1 MTVGHVEAER
11 TLDNLQSMNEAAN
24 QSQPSFHMQVTAVP
38 GISELPA
45 ALVCAIQ
52 PSIAARQSFCHM
64 YLPSFVH
71 DAVTGE
77 PLACLHMN
85 ACADTGCGRLQ
96 CAEGCCR
103 ESNGGA
109 ICTCRFHSSCGSSR
123 MRLTQPRMRPA
134 RRRNRQNRWSS
145 SKVGHLFFTLL
156 FLVPGTLHECNTAFE
171 SSSVL
176 P

>member
-1 MTVGHVEAER
+1 MYFGQLAKHCCKA
-11 TLDNLQSMNEAAN
+11 LYAAS
-24 QSQPSFHMQVTAVP
+24 QSQASFHMQVTAVP

-52 PSIAARQSFCHM
+52 PSIAARQWSCHM
-64 YLPSFVH
+64 YLPSIVH
-71 DAVTGE
+71 DVVTGE
-77 PLACLHMN
+77 PLTCLHMN

-103 ESNGGA
+103 ETGA

-123 MRLTQPRMRPA
+123 TRLTQPRMRPA

-156 FLVPGTLHECNTAFE
+156 FLVSHGTNAT
-171 SSSVL
+171 
-176 P
+176 